1 MNYKEMQN
9 LTHEFGLTN
18 EGYRLSLK
26 NYTVANIHQNLID
39 NKTKEIA
46 YSLVFISS
54 FINTLN
60 YDVAKKAAV
69 KRIKVIKEMIVRNKK
84 YELEQDFKN
93 ET

>member
-1 MNYKEMQN
+1 MQN
-9 LTHEFGLTN
+9 LINEFGLTD

-26 NYTVANIHQNLID
+26 NYTVANIHQSLND

-54 FINTLN
+54 YISTLN
-60 YDVAKKAAV
+60 YEVAKKAAA
-69 KRIKVIKEMIVRNKK
+69 KRIKLVKEMIVRNKK

-93 ET
+93 ETKRI

>member
-1 MNYKEMQN
+1 MTYEEMQN
-9 LTHEFGLTN
+9 LINEFGLTD

-26 NYTVANIHQNLID
+26 NYTVANIHQSLID

-54 FINTLN
+54 YISTLN
-60 YDVAKKAAV
+60 YEVAKKAAA
-69 KRIKVIKEMIVRNKK
+69 KRIKLVKEMIVRNKK

>member
-1 MNYKEMQN
+1 MQN
-9 LTHEFGLTN
+9 LINEFGLTG
-18 EGYRLSLK
+18 EDYRLSFK
-26 NYTVANIHQNLID
+26 NYTVANINKNLID

-54 FINTLN
+54 CISTMN
-60 YDVAKKAAV
+60 YEVAKKAAV

>member
-1 MNYKEMQN
+1 MQN
-9 LTHEFGLTN
+9 LINEFGLT
-18 EGYRLSLK
+18 EEYYRLSFK
-26 NYTVANIHQNLID
+26 NYTVANINKNLID

-60 YDVAKKAAV
+60 YEVAKKAAV